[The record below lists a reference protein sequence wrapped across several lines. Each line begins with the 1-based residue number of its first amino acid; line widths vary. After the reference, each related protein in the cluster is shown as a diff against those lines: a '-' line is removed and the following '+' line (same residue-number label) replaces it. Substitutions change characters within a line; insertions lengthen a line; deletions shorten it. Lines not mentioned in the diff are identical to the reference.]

1 MEYSLVAI
9 YDIYKDAYLM
19 CKRRKD
25 PYKGLLNFVG
35 GKKEDGES
43 ISECTMRE
51 VYEETGIFIPKNS
64 DYFCHLFTTEVDSKL
79 NDIFGSSISVYLYAP
94 VGGERNSLSVCRVF
108 NDIEGFN
115 KDNVDEND
123 LYWISDR
130 EDFSDI
136 SKFAG
141 DGNLLYI
148 TNIVKKIALDFFM
161 GYKTMI

>member
-9 YDIYKDAYLM
+9 YDIYNGAYLM
-19 CKRRKD
+19 CKRRKN

-43 ISECTMRE
+43 IDACAMRE

-64 DYFCHLFTTEVDSKL
+64 DYFCHLFTTEFDPKL

-94 VGGERNSLSVCRVF
+94 IGGERDIMSKCRVF
-108 NDIEGFN
+108 SDIKGFN
-115 KDNVDEND
+115 KDNVDEDD

-130 EDFSDI
+130 EDFSDTN
-136 SKFAG
+136 KFAG
-141 DGNLLYI
+141 DGYLLYI
-148 TNIVKKIALDFFM
+148 RNIVRKIYADFFM
-161 GYKTMI
+161 GFRNII